1 MSQEV
6 LDEKS
11 RVLEEKFFG
20 ERDLEL
26 LEYLRSQSIEKEQR
40 SKADKA
46 QLRNQLTEIAPI
58 HEIDVLDGLIQAGI
72 TAKSFVALT
81 LLPLVRV
88 AWADGSAERLSDQI

>member
-72 TAKSFVALT
+72 TAN
-81 LLPLVRV
+81 
-88 AWADGSAERLSDQI
+88 LSK